1 MRRHTIIPRPDWRET
16 AERLGFRFADMYGQ
30 AYWDET
36 AYFSFTL
43 RQVEDDLEDPTRELH
58 AMCLELAERASRDD
72 RLLGQLGI
80 PAHVHDY
87 VADSW
92 RRRETSLYGRFDLA
106 YDGTGPAKMLE
117 YNADTPTGLY
127 EAACF
132 QWVWLEDCVRM
143 GTLPAD
149 ADQFNSIH
157 ERLIDRFRSF
167 RKDSIFH
174 FAGDVTSIEDSG
186 TLDYL
191 MDCASQAGHLGRAIG
206 IEQVGID
213 ALGRFTDLSDRVI
226 DRMFKL
232 HPWEWVFE
240 TDVSAALVKSGCK
253 FVEPGWKAML
263 STKAILPILWE
274 MFPGHP
280 NLLPAYFG
288 ADPRSGEMKDHVRK
302 PIFSREGANI
312 TLVVGDEVHSSD
324 GMYDDCP
331 VVVQQATRLFSSEH
345 GHAVIGSWIVGEDPV
360 GIGIR
365 EDSNPIT
372 QDLSRFVP
380 HAIIG

>member
-1 MRRHTIIPRPDWRET
+1 MRRIDITPRPDWRET

-43 RQVEDDLEDPTRELH
+43 RQIEDDLEDPTKELH
-58 AMCLELAERASRDD
+58 AMCLELADRASRDE
-72 RLLGQLGI
+72 RTMSLLGVPQ
-80 PAHVHDY
+80 HVRDY
-87 VADSW
+87 VANSW
-92 RRRETSLYGRFDLA
+92 RNREASLYGRFDLA
-106 YDGTGPAKMLE
+106 YDGTGPARMLE

-132 QWVWLEDCVRM
+132 QWTWLEDCQRI
-143 GTLPAD
+143 GTLPED

-157 ERLIDRFRSF
+157 ERLIDRFRAF
-167 RKDSIFH
+167 PKDSMFH
-174 FAGDVTSIEDSG
+174 FAGDVESVEDSG

-191 MDCASQAGHLGRAIG
+191 MDCASQAGHLGRVIG

-232 HPWEWVFE
+232 HPWEWLFE
-240 TDVSAALVKSGCK
+240 TGVSGSLAKSGCR

-263 STKAILPILWE
+263 STKAILPLLWE

-288 ADPRSGEMKDHVRK
+288 NDPRCEELRDHVRK

-312 TLVVGDEVHSSD
+312 TLVIGDEVHSSD
-324 GMYDDCP
+324 GQYDDCP

-365 EDSNPIT
+365 EDKSPIT